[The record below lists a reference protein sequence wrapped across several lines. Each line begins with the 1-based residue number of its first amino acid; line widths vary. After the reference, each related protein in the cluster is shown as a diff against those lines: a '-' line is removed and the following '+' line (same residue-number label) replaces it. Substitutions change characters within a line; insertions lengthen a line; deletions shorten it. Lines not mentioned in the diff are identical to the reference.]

1 QNAQGLCNAEVDY
14 MVYQPDGTLL
24 AERKSEP
31 LWKEAAPPAPNIQ
44 LGKAIL
50 AFRLEDGDAA
60 GEYKVKARVSDLNAN
75 ISFELET
82 HFRLVGNP

>member
-1 QNAQGLCNAEVDY
+1 VIGASGRDAGS
-14 MVYQPDGTLL
+14 PPIGTLL